1 MKKFLFSNATLKVFA
16 LALALVAWTSV
27 KLQISKGTSTQS
39 GGTIYKQVL
48 PNVPIYV
55 MQSPMDTNVYDLMPM
70 EASVEVSGSRMNVE
84 NIRPESITLYVSV
97 GNSEVMKANLTEN
110 TNMVEMVKMIQCKL
124 PPELTLMSIVP
135 PSVRLLT
142 RPLSETNTALP
153 PPVKLNTGGSES

>member
-1 MKKFLFSNATLKVFA
+1 MKKFFFSNATMKVFAVA
-16 LALALVAWTSV
+16 LALATWAAV
-27 KLQISKGTSTQS
+27 KLQISKGTSTQP
-39 GGTIYKQVL
+39 GTAIYKQVL
-48 PNVPIYV
+48 PNIPIYV
-55 MQSPMDTNVYDLMPM
+55 MQAPQDTNVYDLLPL
-70 EASVEVSGSRMNVE
+70 EASVEVSGSRLIVE